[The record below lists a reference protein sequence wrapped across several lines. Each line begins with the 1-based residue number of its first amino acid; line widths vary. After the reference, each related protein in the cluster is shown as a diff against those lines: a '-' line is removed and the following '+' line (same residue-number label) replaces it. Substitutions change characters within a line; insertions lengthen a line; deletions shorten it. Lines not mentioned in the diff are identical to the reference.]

1 MFQSYWQTRNP
12 VRLAPFIGRH
22 AQGLLFYNA
31 ALSVPMLAVAVA
43 TSSEPATIRAYP
55 RLDDRG
61 FQVCCESLHHD
72 VRGPNVRNCSAV
84 LHRLG
89 PMHGFSSPTFMIQY
103 RRYNVWD
110 GAVILG
116 GSPEHSNAPSSE
128 GASP

>member
-12 VRLAPFIGRH
+12 VRGAPFIGRH

-55 RLDDRG
+55 LLDDRG
-61 FQVCCESLHHD
+61 FQVCCESLHHN
-72 VRGPNVRNCSAV
+72 VRGCSAV
-84 LHRLG
+84 LHRHG
-89 PMHGFSSPTFMIQY
+89 PMHSFSSTTFMIQY
-103 RRYNVWD
+103 RRYNVWN
-110 GAVILG
+110 GAVMLG
-116 GSPEHSNAPSSE
+116 GSSEHSNTPSSE